1 MIQDV
6 KISKK
11 ETREQPDGMVEVYVP
26 NVFDLYPVMA
36 TEDAS
41 IIETVELVE
50 DADELE
56 QEALFASLCQRGQ
69 DPLSLLDGIRW
80 AECSLNEVP
89 IEVLMTDIKSAV
101 TSISSSCTVV
111 FSTVEIDGVEN
122 LSYSIQITR

>member
-11 ETREQPDGMVEVYVP
+11 DTREQPDGMVEAYVP

-69 DPLSLLDGIRW
+69 DPLNALDGIRW

-89 IEVLMTDIKSAV
+89 IEVLMADIKSAI
-101 TSISSSCTVV
+101 TSLSSSCTVV
-111 FSTVEIDGVEN
+111 FGTVEIDGIEN

>member
-11 ETREQPDGMVEVYVP
+11 ETREQPEGMVEVYVP
-26 NVFDLYPVMA
+26 NVFDLYPVMS
-36 TEDAS
+36 TEDAAY
-41 IIETVELVE
+41 IETVELVE